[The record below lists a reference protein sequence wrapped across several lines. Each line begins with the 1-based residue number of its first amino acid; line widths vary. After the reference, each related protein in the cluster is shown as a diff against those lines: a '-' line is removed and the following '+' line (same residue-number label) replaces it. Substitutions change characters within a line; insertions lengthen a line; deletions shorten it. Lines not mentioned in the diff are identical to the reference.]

1 MNIHNLESHLK
12 QQHYNFDSKFEDDV
26 LYQIRA
32 IKKDWFP
39 KLSWLLSGIAA
50 SVVLCVAITYLQDG
64 SVTYD
69 SILGL
74 SNVNTDNISEYINY
88 L

>member
-1 MNIHNLESHLK
+1 MNIHNIESHLK
-12 QQHYNFDSKFEDDV
+12 QQQYSFDSKFNDDV
-26 LYQIRA
+26 IAR
-32 IKKDWFP
+32 IKSIKSDWFP

-50 SVVLCVAITYLQDG
+50 SIVLCLTVTYLQDG
-64 SVTYD
+64 SVNYD

-74 SNVNTDNISEYINY
+74 STVNYDNISEYINY